1 VSQQPDCISLST
13 AQQFE
18 QERMMRTIDG
28 TSDPETLRS
37 IAKMLVQAWMTQ
49 RAAASWAIR
58 EASRN
63 RYRN

>member
-1 VSQQPDCISLST
+1 
-13 AQQFE
+13 
-18 QERMMRTIDG
+18 MRTIDG

-49 RAAASWAIR
+49 KAAASWAIR